1 MILETVILIL
11 MLLVAGGI
19 VAWLWRP
26 RARLARLRHVE
37 ADRKFTPHRCVSIRY
52 GTKACQAVKRL
63 EGKRFL
69 SAEAP
74 SLPLLDC
81 EVEHCRCRYVDFG
94 DRRQGGRR
102 DTYTNGYVSHHGGQ
116 EHRSGRDRRRPQ
128 S

>member
-1 MILETVILIL
+1 MILETAILIL

-19 VAWLWRP
+19 IAWLWWP
-26 RARLARLRHVE
+26 RARLARHVE
-37 ADRKFTPHRCVSIRY
+37 ADRKFTPYRCVSIRY

-81 EVEHCRCRYVDFG
+81 EVEHCRCRYVG
-94 DRRQGGRR
+94 
-102 DTYTNGYVSHHGGQ
+102 N
-116 EHRSGRDRRRPQ
+116 
-128 S
+128 